1 MSSPGSTNLSDISS
15 PSSEDIPTNSQ
26 SVGIFDAQFSES
38 RRKLLD
44 YINKLQTLGVSRDF
58 DLPQIV
64 VIGSQS
70 AGKSSLI
77 ESISGITLPRS
88 SGTCTRCPTEC
99 RLIQAPGE
107 QWRCEVSIRFTTD
120 DDGTPLLR
128 QQTIGFGAPIYDREE
143 IEERIRRAQR
153 AALNPGRG
161 MESPNYFLS
170 NESPPSKNM
179 LDFTTNCISLE
190 IRGPELT
197 DLSFCDLPGLI
208 ASVSDDGREED
219 IEKVRELVS
228 SYIAKESC
236 IVLLTVACE
245 TDFETQGAYRLA
257 KQYDP
262 QGMRTIGVL
271 TKPDRIPEGET
282 GKWISLIRN
291 ERSALAHGWFC
302 VKQLSSAELEKKL
315 SFEEARRLGEE
326 FFKNRPWSNLET
338 TYQRQLGTAALTKS
352 LSQHLLDLIAKRM
365 PVLMEEL
372 QNALATTKVQLA
384 GLPPPL
390 SDDPAFE
397 LMQIIGEFGD
407 EIFRHAEGLIY
418 VISGSHERPA
428 RRNDFEDIR
437 RIHEKFRSKIRAT
450 APHFRPF
457 SRTEEWEAPV
467 EAPAEEPDAYST
479 GTISV
484 QAFAPSSPIIAPLP
498 DLPTTSSPI
507 YLEDVVERVRKAT
520 NRELTGFYPYQV
532 VKDLI
537 ATSTN
542 KWREPAETLVDGIY
556 QIILRQ
562 NSDLIE
568 KHFGRY
574 TAGGLRQ
581 RVWKLVHDFAQARRE
596 EAIKRVSWMLEL
608 ESDPFTLNQH
618 YLDDYRN
625 KYLKNFKEERK
636 DILGLY
642 DDAAPEPWNPNQ
654 FALEIM
660 ATVRAYFQVAYK
672 RVTDTF
678 PLAVDRELI
687 RIKKR
692 QLQEAITKGLQITGP
707 ASRHICEALLS
718 EPEKLTEKRIELNE
732 KLKML
737 TAAQEELLSAGL
749 GF

>member
-1 MSSPGSTNLSDISS
+1 MSSPGSINMSDISS
-15 PSSEDIPTNSQ
+15 PSSEDVPISSQ
-26 SVGIFDAQFSES
+26 SVGLFDVQFSES

-44 YINKLQTLGVSRDF
+44 YINKLKTLGVSRDF

-107 QWRCEVSIRFTTD
+107 QWRCEVSICFTTD
-120 DDGTPLLR
+120 DDGTPLLP
-128 QQTIGFGAPIYDREE
+128 QQIIGFGPPIYDREE

-161 MESPNYFLS
+161 MESPSDFLS
-170 NESPPSKNM
+170 NERLPSRNM
-179 LDFTTNCISLE
+179 LDFTTNYVSLE
-190 IRGPELT
+190 IRGPELI

-208 ASVSDDGREED
+208 ASVSDDGHEED
-219 IEKVRELVS
+219 IEKVQELVS
-228 SYIAKESC
+228 SYIAKDSC

-245 TDFETQGAYRLA
+245 TDFETQGAYQLA
-257 KQYDP
+257 KRYDP

-282 GKWISLIRN
+282 GKWIGLIRN
-291 ERSALAHGWFC
+291 EQSKLAHGWFC

-365 PVLMEEL
+365 PVLMNEL

-384 GLPPPL
+384 ELPPLL
-390 SDDPAFE
+390 SDDPALE
-397 LMQIIGEFGD
+397 LMHIIGEFGD

-418 VISGSHERPA
+418 DISGSQGPSA

-437 RIHEKFRSKIRAT
+437 RIHERFRNKIRMT
-450 APHFRPF
+450 APNFKPF
-457 SRTEEWEAPV
+457 NR
-467 EAPAEEPDAYST
+467 AEEQQYHLRLQALQGPVPEPYEDYT
-479 GTISV
+479 EIPSV
-484 QAFAPSSPIIAPLP
+484 PAFAVAPSSPVIAPLP

-507 YLEDVVERVRKAT
+507 YLEDVVERVQKAT
-520 NRELTGFYPYQV
+520 TRELPGFYSYQV

-568 KHFGRY
+568 KRFGRY
-574 TAGGLRQ
+574 TAG
-581 RVWKLVHDFAQARRE
+581 ARRE

-625 KYLKNFKEERK
+625 KYLQGFKKERK

-642 DDAAPEPWNPNQ
+642 VDAAPEPWNPDQ

-672 RVTDTF
+672 RVTDTL

-692 QLQEAITKGLQITGP
+692 PLQEAITKGLRITGP
-707 ASRHICEALLS
+707 SARHICEALLS
-718 EPEKLTEKRIELNE
+718 EPARLKEMRIELNE
-732 KLKML
+732 KLKRL